1 MMQIERQRM
10 WGWIV
15 AFYIF
20 LAGVGGGTFLFSFI
34 LNITGIYEPV
44 ARMGALVG
52 PLLVLFGTF
61 FLLFDLGSVTQAYR
75 MFTSPS
81 TVLTSWMVRGAWIL
95 LVFIIFGLAYSL
107 PSFELFEWLPWGST
121 SGLGKGIGIVAALLS
136 VLVVI
141 YPGFLLGV
149 IESIPFWNTPILP
162 PLFFVSGL
170 DTGIA
175 VLVLIGLAYPAYI
188 EADSLHLSGA
198 GDIILIFF
206 LFILLGAYIE
216 IVRQSGATALQ
227 SIRLLKTPL
236 FIVGAILLGLLVPF
250 GLLLYS
256 IIVIDTSVLRALAGI
271 SSVLIL
277 SGGLFLRYSVIRAGV
292 RISVR

>member
-1 MMQIERQRM
+1 
-10 WGWIV
+10 
-15 AFYIF
+15 
-20 LAGVGGGTFLFSFI
+20 
-34 LNITGIYEPV
+34 
-44 ARMGALVG
+44 
-52 PLLVLFGTF
+52 
-61 FLLFDLGSVTQAYR
+61 
-75 MFTSPS
+75 
-81 TVLTSWMVRGAWIL
+81 
-95 LVFIIFGLAYSL
+95 L

-121 SGLGKGIGIVAALLS
+121 SVLGKGIGIVATLLS
-136 VLVVI
+136 ILVVI

-162 PLFFVSGL
+162 PLFFISGL

-175 VLVLIGLAYPAYI
+175 VLVLIGLTYPAYI
-188 EADSLHLSGA
+188 EADGFHLSGA

-216 IVRQSGATALQ
+216 IVRQSGTTALQ
-227 SIRLLKTPL
+227 SICLLKTPL
-236 FIVGAILLGLLVPF
+236 FIIGAILLGLLVPF

-256 IIVIDTSVLRALAGI
+256 VIVIDTPVLRVLAGI

-292 RISVR
+292 RISVC